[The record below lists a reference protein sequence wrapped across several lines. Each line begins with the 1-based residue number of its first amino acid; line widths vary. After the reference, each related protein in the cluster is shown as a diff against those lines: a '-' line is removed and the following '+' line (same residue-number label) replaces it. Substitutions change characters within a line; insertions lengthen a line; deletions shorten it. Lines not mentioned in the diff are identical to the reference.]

1 MARTL
6 LIEDEA
12 GIRMTIGDREEKLR
26 PGTLAEGYQVEAAS
40 DGQAGFERAREGI
53 ETPLLMLTAKG
64 QLSDR
69 VRGLRIG
76 ADDYLVPA
84 RKPQFLGDTHFR
96 ELDCEPVCGPMSLLT
111 T

>member
-12 GIRMTIGDREEKLR
+12 GIRMTIGDRLR
-26 PGTLAEGYQVEAAS
+26 AEGYQVEAAS

-84 RKPQFLGDTHFR
+84 RKPSNY
-96 ELDCEPVCGPMSLLT
+96 MI
-111 T
+111 